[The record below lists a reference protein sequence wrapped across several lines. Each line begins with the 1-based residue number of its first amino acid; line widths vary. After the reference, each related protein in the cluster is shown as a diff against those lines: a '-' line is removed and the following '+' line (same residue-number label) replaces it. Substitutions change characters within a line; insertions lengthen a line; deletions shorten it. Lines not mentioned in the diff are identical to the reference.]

1 MPPHVARCAGP
12 LTLKMRRRF
21 LPLRAPPG
29 AHRRPFGEARTQSGE
44 YYSLIRVFK
53 IITIMIKRSLRHPST
68 NKLCQR
74 AAGLMRCADG
84 RRISFH
90 VLPYI
95 PSKCYFRSE
104 ACTSLSF
111 FPLFFSPPP
120 PPISVPAGRSR
131 LKERRHGEREDGEA
145 CVWRR
150 GRSSRDEPKER
161 NEVPE
166 KGSQTGLWLLSDP
179 HECIK
184 TS

>member
-1 MPPHVARCAGP
+1 MRAYRETGVTPLLQMPPHVARCAGP

-120 PPISVPAGRSR
+120 PDLSASWSQSSERAQARREGGWGGVRVEERAQ
-131 LKERRHGEREDGEA
+131 LERRAEGE
-145 CVWRR
+145 
-150 GRSSRDEPKER
+150 K
-161 NEVPE
+161 
-166 KGSQTGLWLLSDP
+166 
-179 HECIK
+179 
-184 TS
+184 